1 LSKVVTNRN
10 KDNYLQ
16 IRITKEDKA
25 KLKAIAKENGL
36 KVADLVNLKI
46 KQLLDGKENGKLD
59 NDIKVLAYD
68 KLMKKQGILKF
79 EDIEQ
84 RIHY

>member
-1 LSKVVTNRN
+1 LSRVVTNRN

-16 IRITKEDKA
+16 IRITKEDKS

-46 KQLLDGKENGKLD
+46 KQLLDGKENDELD
-59 NDIKVLAYD
+59 NDVKILAYD
-68 KLMKKQGILKF
+68 KLMKKQGTLRF
-79 EDIEQ
+79 ADIEQ